1 MNFSFENQSRQV
13 IQALR
18 FHIKHNY
25 LIQFLEDDWKKRQ
38 RK

>member
-1 MNFSFENQSRQV
+1 MNFSFENQSREV
-13 IQALR
+13 IQALKL
-18 FHIKHNY
+18 KHNY